1 MSAPGAVGAGADLLV
16 VGAHPDDLELHFGGI
31 AARAAKDGLRVVGL
45 DLSRGERATRG
56 TAEIRAKEAEAAAKA
71 LGLAERLNAGL
82 PDTGVNHLDERQ
94 AIAVVEIVRRVRPR
108 WVLAP
113 HPEDPHPDHR
123 EGGRLLERALYFA
136 HVGGY
141 QAAGER
147 WRVRGLFFDWPEAG
161 GRAAG
166 FRAGA
171 GASGI
176 VIDVSE
182 TFADKKRAMECYGS
196 QFAPPSEA
204 SGADAKTRLNRPTFL
219 ASVEGRAR
227 RWGELVGVEYGEA
240 LTHAGALRWGGTL
253 ADLFGERGFATGPT
267 A

>member
-1 MSAPGAVGAGADLLV
+1 MSRSAGADFGADLLV

-31 AARAAKDGLRVVGL
+31 AATAARDGLVVVGL
-45 DLSRGERATRG
+45 DLTRGERATRG
-56 TAEIRAKEAEAAAKA
+56 TPETRQFEATAAARA

-82 PDTGVNHLDERQ
+82 PDTGVHSGDPTQ
-94 AIAVVEIVRRVRPR
+94 VAAVVALVRRVRPR

-141 QAAGER
+141 AAEGER
-147 WRVRGLFFDWPEAG
+147 HRARGLLFDWPEAG

-166 FRAGA
+166 FAAHG
-171 GASGI
+171 SGI
-176 VIDVSE
+176 LVDVSAG
-182 TFADKKRAMECYGS
+182 FAAKRAALECYGS
-196 QFAPPSEA
+196 QFAP
-204 SGADAKTRLNRPTFL
+204 ADGPATRLNRPGFL
-219 ASVEGRAR
+219 AAVEARAR
-227 RWGELVGVEYGEA
+227 RLGELAGVEHAEG
-240 LTHAGALRWGGTL
+240 LVHAGGLVWSGPLGG
-253 ADLFGERGFATGPT
+253 LFGPGGFAGGPT